1 MSQQISRNRDS
12 RSKINKTEMLMIEMQ
27 KREQACLSK
36 LQKLSDRINI
46 LEKFQNQP
54 SAKNVDLKEYLKAK
68 GIDIGRY
75 FAPMGYFTPNNMV
88 VSNDGENDYLKYHK
102 GMNFNKNVGY
112 HIPERGIVSEKDH
125 NEITSSIYGMTWNP
139 ALMHYY
145 PTTAFDTTAY
155 SDAEGIGD
163 TGMDMIGGL
172 RINDFCGLNN
182 TSEDAKELTS
192 MVQGL
197 LEEEFDNVE
206 GELDLI
212 QDAQRQLYGGDLS
225 FEGET
230 AEAGV
235 EAEVVD
241 TRKTQSGK
249 NLTCRAG
256 CNAKHPFSK
265 TKRKACEDECDK
277 KFKSSGKQETR
288 RGEREERKEAK
299 DEFRADK
306 KSCKQKLAS
315 GEFQK
320 WQYKECLKT
329 EKKDKRSDIKEAGG
343 NLGTRIWR
351 ATAVVNP
358 LLATSRGGVL
368 ILVGDNAW
376 GFATRLAPA
385 LLPEAE
391 AKELFK
397 PEAIEKAKIGWKKV
411 ANGYRNMGGD
421 DAKLKSKVIQGY
433 KKKPYKVARKSSF
446 EGDYYEFEE
455 HSNFEY
461 TALAVATAVTA
472 GISALGGL
480 VSAFTKAGGEKNP
493 YKETQTPPDYQNA
506 LNDGTIE
513 TNPPLDGK
521 APVLNEK
528 GEWTEQSTGKV
539 IDPITGKYKDTIFGL
554 NKWLAIGIG
563 VAGVVGLYYIF
574 KGKK

>member
-1 MSQQISRNRDS
+1 MSQQISRNR
-12 RSKINKTEMLMIEMQ
+12 RSKISKNEMLMKEMQ
-27 KREQACLSK
+27 IREQACLSK
-36 LQKLSDRINI
+36 LKKLSDRIDI
-46 LEKFQNQP
+46 LENFKNQP
-54 SAKNVDLKEYLKAK
+54 SAKNVDLKEYLKSK
-68 GIDIGRY
+68 GIDIGHF
-75 FAPMGYFTPNNMV
+75 FAPMGYFTPNNLV
-88 VSNDGENDYLKYHK
+88 VSNDDENDYLKYHK
-102 GMNFNKNVGY
+102 GMNFNRNVGY

-125 NEITSSIYGMTWNP
+125 KEITSSIYGMTWNP

-145 PTTAFDTTAY
+145 PTTAFDVNAY

-172 RINDFCGLNN
+172 RMADFCALNN
-182 TSEDAKELTS
+182 TSADAKELTS

-197 LEEEFDNVE
+197 LEEEFDNVD

-212 QDAQRQLYGGDLS
+212 IDAQRQLYGGDLS

-230 AEAGV
+230 E
-235 EAEVVD
+235 ED

-249 NLTCRAG
+249 NLACRSG
-256 CNAKHPFSK
+256 CATKHPFNK
-265 TKRKACEDECDK
+265 EKRKACEDECDK
-277 KFKSSGKQETR
+277 KFKASGKQETR
-288 RGEREERKEAK
+288 RGEREDRKTAK

-306 KSCKQKLAS
+306 KSCKEKLKS

-320 WQYKECLKT
+320 WQYKECLKS
-329 EKKDKRSDIKEAGG
+329 ERKDKRGDIKDAGG
-343 NLGTRIWR
+343 NAVTRIWR

-358 LLATSRGGVL
+358 LTLLARGGVL
-368 ILVGDNAW
+368 ILVGDNTW

-385 LLPEAE
+385 LLPDAQ

-397 PEAIEKAKIGWKKV
+397 PDAIEKAKKGWKKV

-421 DAKLKSKVIQGY
+421 EAKLKSKVIQGY
-433 KKKPYKVARKSSF
+433 KKKPYKVAKKSNF
-446 EGDYYEFEE
+446 EGDYYEFSEVAGVDDAVVIT
-455 HSNFEY
+455 S
-461 TALAVATAVTA
+461 AVAT
-472 GISALGGL
+472 GLGALAGL
-480 VSAFTKAGGEKNP
+480 VSSFTKAGGEKNP
-493 YKETQTPPDYQNA
+493 YKEGQTPPDYQDA

-521 APVLNEK
+521 APVLNDK
-528 GEWTEQSTGKV
+528 GEWTEQSTGRV

>member
-1 MSQQISRNRDS
+1 MSQQISRNRNS
-12 RSKINKTEMLMIEMQ
+12 RSKISKNEMLMKEMQ

-112 HIPERGIVSEKDH
+112 HIPERGIVSEEDH
-125 NEITSSIYGMTWNP
+125 KEITSSIYGMTWNP

-225 FEGET
+225 FEGVT

-235 EAEVVD
+235 VGEVVD
-241 TRKTQSGK
+241 TRKTESGK
-249 NLTCRAG
+249 NLLCR
-256 CNAKHPFSK
+256 SK
-265 TKRKACEDECDK
+265 CAFKGKDKRQACENECDK

-343 NLGTRIWR
+343 NLGKRIWR
-351 ATAVVNP
+351 TTAVVNP
-358 LLATSRGGVL
+358 ILATARGGVL
-368 ILVGDNAW
+368 LLVKDNAW

-385 LLPEAE
+385 LLPDAQ

-397 PEAIEKAKIGWKKV
+397 PEAIEKAKTGWKKV

-421 DAKLKSKVIQGY
+421 AEKLKSKVIEGY
-433 KKKPYKVARKSSF
+433 KKKPYKIARKSSF

-455 HSNFEY
+455 YSNFEPY
-461 TALAVATAVTA
+461 TIITAIGAVSAGLGALA
-472 GISALGGL
+472 SL
-480 VSAFTKAGGEKNP
+480 VSSFTKSGGEKNP
-493 YKETQTPPDYQNA
+493 YKEGQTPPDYQNA

-521 APVLNEK
+521 APVLNDK

-574 KGKK
+574 KGQKK

>member
-1 MSQQISRNRDS
+1 MSQQISRNRNS
-12 RSKINKTEMLMIEMQ
+12 RSKVNKNEMLMEEMQ
-27 KREQACLSK
+27 IREKACLSK
-36 LQKLSDRINI
+36 LKKLSDRINI
-46 LEKFQNQP
+46 LEKFKNQP
-54 SAKNVDLKEYLKAK
+54 SAKNVDLKEYLKSK
-68 GIDIGRY
+68 GIDIGNF
-75 FAPMGYFTPNNMV
+75 FAPLGYFTPNNMV
-88 VSNDGENDYLKYHK
+88 VSNDNENDYLKYHK

-112 HIPERGIVSEKDH
+112 HIPERGIVSDEDH
-125 NEITSSIYGMTWNP
+125 KEITSSVYGMTWNP

-145 PTTAFDTTAY
+145 PTTVFDTTAY

-172 RINDFCGLNN
+172 RMVDFCGLNN
-182 TSEDAKELTS
+182 TSEDAQELTS

-206 GELDLI
+206 DELDLI
-212 QDAQRQLYGGDLS
+212 QDAQKQLYGGDLS

-230 AEAGV
+230 E
-235 EAEVVD
+235 ED

-249 NLTCRAG
+249 NLVCRSA
-256 CNAKHPFSK
+256 CSRHLNKSK
-265 TKRKACEDECDK
+265 REKCQAECDK
-277 KFKSSGKQETR
+277 KFKASGKQETR

-299 DEFRADK
+299 NEFRADK
-306 KSCKQKLAS
+306 KSCKDKFKS
-315 GEFQK
+315 GELQK
-320 WQYKECLKT
+320 WQYKECLKK
-329 EKKDKRSDIKEAGG
+329 ERKEKRSDIKDAGG
-343 NLGTRIWR
+343 NAVTRLWR

-368 ILVGDNAW
+368 ILVGDNTW

-385 LLPEAE
+385 LLPDAQ

-411 ANGYRNMGGD
+411 ARGYRNMGGD
-421 DAKLKSKVIQGY
+421 EAKLKAKVIQGY

-461 TALAVATAVTA
+461 TAAAIATAVTA
-472 GISALGGL
+472 GLGALAGL

-493 YKETQTPPDYQNA
+493 YKEGQTPTDYQNA

-513 TNPPLDGK
+513 TSPTLDGK
-521 APVLNEK
+521 APVLNDK
-528 GEWTEQSTGKV
+528 GDWIEASTGKV
-539 IDPITGKYKDTIFGL
+539 VDPMTGKYKDEIFGI

-563 VAGVVGLYYIF
+563 VVGVVGLYYIF